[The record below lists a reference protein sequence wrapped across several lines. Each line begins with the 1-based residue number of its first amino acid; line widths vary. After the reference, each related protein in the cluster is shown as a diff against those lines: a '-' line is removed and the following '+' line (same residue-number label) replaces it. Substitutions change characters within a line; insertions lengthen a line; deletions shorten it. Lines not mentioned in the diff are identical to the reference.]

1 MIRCAVAIEPELKV
15 SSSICTGPSSGHF
28 MHSIQRV
35 LPIFQNLDGATLSS
49 HAFSQACIAAGW
61 PAPVDDGS
69 GLCDVEHPS
78 EGTYLV
84 LDTVT
89 TPTTVICRLE
99 QNDKYDP
106 DEMLEDDELR
116 RKFDASFEQ
125 ALAALR
131 ACFAPVLNEGTYE
144 KPYKWRFAHFQGLN
158 SVIAL
163 EQSDYDPQYGVQ
175 LVLVLQPLPRK
186 PHRSAITSKW

>member
-1 MIRCAVAIEPELKV
+1 MP
-15 SSSICTGPSSGHF
+15 
-28 MHSIQRV
+28 SIQLV
-35 LPIFQNLDGATLSS
+35 LPIFRDLDGATLS
-49 HAFSQACIAAGW
+49 ARTFSEACIASGW
-61 PAPVDDGS
+61 PEPVDDGV
-69 GLCDVEHPS
+69 GLWEVEHPT
-78 EGTYLV
+78 ERTYLV
-84 LDTVT
+84 LDTST
-89 TPTTVICRLE
+89 KPTTLIGRLE
-99 QNDKYDP
+99 QDDEYDP

-116 RKFDASFEQ
+116 RRFDERFEQ

-131 ACFAPVLNEGTYE
+131 SCFPLALTEGTYE

-175 LVLVLQPLPRK
+175 LVLLLQPLPRK

>member
-1 MIRCAVAIEPELKV
+1 
-15 SSSICTGPSSGHF
+15 
-28 MHSIQRV
+28 MHSIQPV
-35 LPIFQNLDGATLSS
+35 LPILRNLDGATLS
-49 HAFSQACIAAGW
+49 APTFSEACVTLGW
-61 PAPVDDGS
+61 PEPVDDGI
-69 GLCDVEHPS
+69 GLWEVEHPG
-78 EGTYLV
+78 EGTSLV

-89 TPTTVICRLE
+89 KPTTLICRLE
-99 QNDKYDP
+99 QDDAYDA
-106 DEMLEDDELR
+106 DDLLEDGALR

-125 ALAALR
+125 SLAALR
-131 ACFAPVLNEGTYE
+131 SCFPSASSEGTYE

-163 EQSDYDPQYGVQ
+163 EQSDYDPQMGVQ

>member
-1 MIRCAVAIEPELKV
+1 M
-15 SSSICTGPSSGHF
+15 SSI
-28 MHSIQRV
+28 QV
-35 LPIFQNLDGATLSS
+35 ALPLFRDLDGATLS
-49 HAFSQACIAAGW
+49 APTFSEACARSGW
-61 PAPVDDGS
+61 PEPAGDGI
-69 GLCDVEHPS
+69 GLWDVEHPS

-84 LDTVT
+84 LDTT
-89 TPTTVICRLE
+89 AKPITLICRLE
-99 QNDKYDP
+99 QDDEYDP
-106 DEMLEDDELR
+106 DEMLEDDALR
-116 RKFDASFEQ
+116 RRFDERFEQ

-131 ACFAPVLNEGTYE
+131 SCLPDALTEGTYE

-163 EQSDYDPQYGVQ
+163 EQSDYDPEYGVQ

>member
-1 MIRCAVAIEPELKV
+1 MLERLSPLSRIESILAGLHR
-15 SSSICTGPSSGHF
+15 SDLTLLMSSIQP
-28 MHSIQRV
+28 V
-35 LPIFQNLDGATLSS
+35 LPLIRDLDGATLSAS
-49 HAFSQACIAAGW
+49 TFSEACIKSGW
-61 PAPVDDGS
+61 PTPADDGN

-84 LDTVT
+84 LDTT
-89 TPTTVICRLE
+89 IEPITLICRLAQDDE
-99 QNDKYDP
+99 YDS

-116 RKFDASFEQ
+116 REFDEHFDQ
-125 ALAALR
+125 ALVALR
-131 ACFAPVLNEGTYE
+131 SSFPSALAEGTYE

-163 EQSDYDPQYGVQ
+163 EQTEYDPQYGVQ
-175 LVLVLQPLPRK
+175 LVLVVQPLPRK

>member
-1 MIRCAVAIEPELKV
+1 MP
-15 SSSICTGPSSGHF
+15 
-28 MHSIQRV
+28 SIQQV
-35 LPIFQNLDGATLSS
+35 LPIFRELDGATLSERT
-49 HAFSQACIAAGW
+49 FSEACARSSW
-61 PAPVDDGS
+61 PEPVGDGS
-69 GLCDVEHPS
+69 GLWDVEHPS

-84 LDTVT
+84 LDTT
-89 TPTTVICRLE
+89 TKPTTLICRLE
-99 QNDKYDP
+99 QDDEYDP

-116 RKFDASFEQ
+116 RRFDERYEQ
-125 ALAALR
+125 ALAVLR
-131 ACFAPVLNEGTYE
+131 ACFPPALTEGIYE

>member
-1 MIRCAVAIEPELKV
+1 
-15 SSSICTGPSSGHF
+15 
-28 MHSIQRV
+28 MHSIQSV
-35 LPIFQNLDGATLSS
+35 LPILRDLDGATLS
-49 HAFSQACIAAGW
+49 ARTFSEACIKSGW
-61 PAPVDDGS
+61 PQPVDDGV
-69 GLCDVEHPS
+69 GLWDVEHPS

-84 LDTVT
+84 LDTT
-89 TPTTVICRLE
+89 MEPITLICRLE
-99 QNDKYDP
+99 QDDEYDP

-116 RKFDASFEQ
+116 RTFDASFEE

-131 ACFAPVLNEGTYE
+131 SIFPTALTEGTYE

-163 EQSDYDPQYGVQ
+163 EQSDYDPQFGVQ
-175 LVLVLQPLPRK
+175 LLLVLQPLPRK